1 MFVVKCEKIR
11 RKKVFIP
18 QNMTTKEIKEKY
30 NISKSYTLN
39 TKKRGWFIKNYGRD
53 SFISLYN
60 HKLALRDNR
69 IMIP

>member
-1 MFVVKCEKIR
+1 MFVVECEEIR
-11 RKKVFIP
+11 SEKVFIP

-30 NISKSYTLN
+30 NISKSSALN
-39 TKKRGWFIKNYGRD
+39 TKKGGRFIKNYDGD
-53 SFISLYN
+53 FFISLYN